1 MDKVGRKMN
10 GEKEVHVVMVPWL
23 AFGHMIPF
31 LDLSI
36 ALAKFGIHVSF
47 ISTSRNISRL
57 PKIPPNL
64 SPFIDFIPLP
74 LPKLDSSPLPDNAE
88 ATTDIPADRMDDL
101 KKSCDLFQESISN
114 FIANK
119 LPNWIFVDFFFHK
132 VLDTAQELDI
142 PVIFNLIF
150 TASSSVFCW
159 TPEFVAGDGKG
170 QRRLPQDMTVP
181 PDWVDFPSQVVFR
194 KHEAPAMHNILYGAR
209 PSGITDGE
217 RMIQIAQ
224 RCQAFAIR
232 TCLELESDYLDIYSK
247 ITGKPVIPLGCLPPE
262 KVVGTKII
270 WEEPWS
276 RVFDWLDK
284 QKPNEVVFVGFGSEY
299 KLKREE
305 IHEISYGIEL
315 SGLPFFFLLA
325 KPDWG
330 GGGGDDEVL
339 PPGFESRTAGR
350 GFVQIGWA
358 PQREILAHPSIGAS
372 LFHAG
377 WSSVVE
383 NLTHANCLVLLPFII
398 TQPLD
403 TGLLV
408 EKGLAIEVERAEDGS
423 FTRNDIANALQVAMV
438 TTEGEALRART
449 KEAANG
455 IFANKELNHSYINN
469 FVEYLKEGV
478 YEKK

>member
-1 MDKVGRKMN
+1 MSE
-10 GEKEVHVVMVPWL
+10 EKGPHVVMVPWL

-31 LDLSI
+31 LDLSV

-64 SPFIDFIPLP
+64 SRFIEFIPLP
-74 LPKLDSSPLPDNAE
+74 LPKLDSNPLPDSAE

-101 KKSCDLFQESISN
+101 KKSCDLFQDTISN

-119 LPNWIFVDFFFHK
+119 LPDWIFVDFFFHK
-132 VLDTAQELDI
+132 FLPGNGEGNA
-142 PVIFNLIF
+142 
-150 TASSSVFCW
+150 
-159 TPEFVAGDGKG
+159 

-181 PDWVDFPSQVVFR
+181 PDWVDFPSQVVCR
-194 KHEAPAMHNILYGAR
+194 KHEAIAIHDLVYGAR
-209 PSGITDGE
+209 LSGITDGE
-217 RMIQIAQ
+217 RTTKIAQ

-232 TCLELESDYLDIYSK
+232 TCLELEADYLHLYSK
-247 ITGKPVIPLGCLPPE
+247 ITGKPVIPVGCLPHE
-262 KVVGTKII
+262 KVEGTKSI
-270 WEEPWS
+270 WEESWS

-284 QKPNEVVFVGFGSEY
+284 QRPNTVVFVGFGSEY

-315 SGLPFFFLLA
+315 SGLPFLFLLA

-383 NLTHANCLVLLPFII
+383 NMTHGNCLVLLPFII
-398 TQPLD
+398 TQPLE
-403 TGLLV
+403 TRLLV

-423 FTRNDIANALQVAMV
+423 FTRNGIANALQMAMV
-438 TTEGEALRART
+438 AKEGEALRART

-455 IFANKELNHSYINN
+455 IFTNKELNHSYINN
-469 FVEYLKEGV
+469 FVEYLKMGF
-478 YEKK
+478 KKSNP

>member
-1 MDKVGRKMN
+1 
-10 GEKEVHVVMVPWL
+10 
-23 AFGHMIPF
+23 
-31 LDLSI
+31 
-36 ALAKFGIHVSF
+36 
-47 ISTSRNISRL
+47 
-57 PKIPPNL
+57 
-64 SPFIDFIPLP
+64 
-74 LPKLDSSPLPDNAE
+74 
-88 ATTDIPADRMDDL
+88 MDDL
-101 KKSCDLFQESISN
+101 KKSCDLFQEPISN

-119 LPNWIFVDFFFHK
+119 LPDWIFVDFFFHK
-132 VLDTAQELDI
+132 VLDIAQQLNI
-142 PVIFNLIF
+142 PVIYNLIF
-150 TASSSVFCW
+150 TASSVVFCW
-159 TPEFVAGDGKG
+159 TPEGNG
-170 QRRLPQDMTVP
+170 QRRLPQEMTAP
-181 PDWVDFPSQVVFR
+181 PDWVDFPSQVFCR
-194 KHEAPAMHNILYGAR
+194 KHEAIAMHNLISGTR
-209 PSGITDGE
+209 SSGITDGE
-217 RMIQIAQ
+217 RVNKIAQ
-224 RCQAFAIR
+224 RCQAIAIR
-232 TCLELESDYLDIYSK
+232 TCLELEADYLHLYSK
-247 ITGKPVIPLGCLPPE
+247 ITGKPVIPVGCLPPE
-262 KVVGTKII
+262 KVVGTKIV

-284 QKPNEVVFVGFGSEY
+284 QKPNAVVFVGFGSEY

-315 SGLPFFFLLA
+315 SGLPFLFLLA

-330 GGGGDDEVL
+330 GGDDDEVL

-403 TGLLV
+403 TRLLV

-423 FTRNDIANALQVAMV
+423 LTRNDIAKALQMAMV
-438 TTEGEALRART
+438 SKEGEALRART

-469 FVEYLKEGV
+469 FVEYLKDGV
-478 YEKK
+478 